1 MSCTCHKPYFK
12 SLLVS
17 VAELKPKLLHLLYFI
32 TSIVKYYFN
41 FAGQFCCGSGCLS
54 WNFAQ
59 FTSKSELFCKSV
71 QAFPLFFHCVYK
83 IESGFSTT
91 LLVTAFSVLT
101 SKTSVIVITH
111 NIFVIRRSPAVNG
124 RKENGGKIEQHP
136 RPGQTN
142 FPRTKVPGL
151 KV

>member
-1 MSCTCHKPYFK
+1 MDLNTLNLDMDAYPEIWPNLHPNPNFFVCQSRLFPY
-12 SLLVS
+12 
-17 VAELKPKLLHLLYFI
+17 
-32 TSIVKYYFN
+32 
-41 FAGQFCCGSGCLS
+41 
-54 WNFAQ
+54 
-59 FTSKSELFCKSV
+59 
-71 QAFPLFFHCVYK
+71 FFHCVYK

-101 SKTSVIVITH
+101 SKTSVIVITGTH
-111 NIFVIRRSPAVNG
+111 DIFVIRRSPAVNG